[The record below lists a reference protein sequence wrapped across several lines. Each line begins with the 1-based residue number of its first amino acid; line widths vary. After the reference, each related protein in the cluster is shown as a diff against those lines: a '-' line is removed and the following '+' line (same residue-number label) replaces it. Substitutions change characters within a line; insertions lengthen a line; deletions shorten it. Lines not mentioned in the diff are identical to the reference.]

1 MTASKP
7 PLHRYAGLTQVHSSG
22 LSVTNAAMQ
31 LRRLAYAEMRL
42 MRLYASRVVTLEQRD
57 VKVLLARLQYEAT
70 QHADVLRSR
79 ILELRVSTNAVNA
92 APDEVLTIFFDEVE
106 HLADPYPYLAVMTQ
120 FIVPAVL
127 DAYGKYLDTT
137 NDLADYLSVR
147 IVRANLQ
154 ETEEHL
160 RLLTAVLGAFA
171 NPTPDQLEQT
181 NGWMRQLQAFLGA
194 AGGILGVQ
202 PSTGRLERQASAEP
216 YHVPHDLKRDDTF
229 VRVWDYDKPPL
240 ENVKPHLDY
249 MMGLRLSETNVSEGL
264 GLVLCETPNMP
275 WGFYVDISRHLW
287 DEMRHSLFG
296 EAAIEATYGDR
307 AALPMRD
314 YEGVFAFEAD
324 LLEQYAVLGLEIE
337 GANMKYPPGKRQE
350 WEFCRD
356 MAQHWLMTTF
366 QDYDWA
372 DEVLHVHIARR
383 QLDKWFEGGLK
394 HILPFSK
401 AGKAHRT
408 RVKQRHP
415 AVSIDS
421 SQGTKR

>member
-1 MTASKP
+1 MTPGKTSMS
-7 PLHRYAGLTQVHSSG
+7 RYAGLTEVHRPG
-22 LSVTNAAMQ
+22 LSVSNAAFQ

-42 MRLYASRVVTLEQRD
+42 MRLYASRVVTFDQRD
-57 VKVLLARLQYEAT
+57 IKVLLARLQYEAA
-70 QHADVLRSR
+70 QHCDAMRSR
-79 ILELRVSTNAVNA
+79 ILELRVSTNTVNA
-92 APDEVLTIFFDEVE
+92 APDEALTIFFDEAE
-106 HLADPYPYLAVMTQ
+106 HLPEPYPYLAVLTQ
-120 FIVPAVL
+120 FIVPAVR
-127 DAYGKYLDTT
+127 DAYHTYLSTT
-137 NDLADYLSVR
+137 NDLADYPSVR
-147 IVRANLQ
+147 IVRAHVQ

-160 RLLTAVLGAFA
+160 RLLNEALAVTNPTAV
-171 NPTPDQLEQT
+171 QLEQART
-181 NGWMRQLQAFLGA
+181 WMQQLQAFLGA
-194 AGGILGVQ
+194 AGGILGMEAA
-202 PSTGRLERQASAEP
+202 TERLPRRASVDP

-229 VRVWDYDKPPL
+229 VHVWDYDKPPL

-264 GLVLCETPNMP
+264 GLVLCETPSMP
-275 WGFYVDISRHLW
+275 WSFYADISRHLW

-307 AALPMRD
+307 TALPMRD
-314 YEGVFAFEAD
+314 YEGVFAFEAE
-324 LLEQYAVLGLEIE
+324 LLEHYAVLGLEIE

-356 MAQHWLMTTF
+356 MARHPLMTTF

-401 AGKAHRT
+401 SGKEHRT
-408 RVKQRHP
+408 EVKQRHP
-415 AVSIDS
+415 SVPIDG
-421 SQGTKR
+421 QPVER